1 MKKNIFL
8 GLILLNVV
16 PVFASYD
23 GGENGTVAQSRGIR
37 AILWSWVPAKRYVAN
52 QTVYGVA
59 GGCGAYTAAHCAG
72 ASDGWLRWIGLGG
85 LCGGLW
91 LGGRTY
97 RSLDRETGALEQR
110 AATAEEQA
118 AVRQTAVNRLNI
130 ENGRLQ
136 GQREAAQQLADQ
148 RQVTINIQNETIVGL
163 REDVASARGAQALAE
178 GEFKEAVDGIKKNT
192 GLHAIAFLGVAYTK
206 NETDKLLLKAPYIG
220 EKERSEQVEI
230 LNRQQ
235 HAFRSTAS
243 FMMRTQPEISAETL
257 AMLPEAFMLAERAFP
272 VVSASAQE

>member
-1 MKKNIFL
+1 MKKNIL
-8 GLILLNVV
+8 LSLILLNVV

-118 AVRQTAVNRLNI
+118 AARQTAIDGLNI
-130 ENGRLQ
+130 EKGRLQ
-136 GQREAAQQLADQ
+136 GQREAAQRLANE
-148 RQVTINIQNETIVGL
+148 RQATINTQNEEIVGL
-163 REDVASARGAQALAE
+163 REDVANARGAQALAE
-178 GEFKEAVDGIKKNT
+178 GEFKEAIDGIKKNT
-192 GLHAIAFLGVAYTK
+192 GLHAIAFLGTAYTR
-206 NETDKLLLKAPYIG
+206 NETDKLLLSAPYIDE
-220 EKERSEQVEI
+220 EKRSAQVEI

-235 HAFRSTAS
+235 HAFRSTAR
-243 FMMRTQPEISAETL
+243 FMMRTQPEISADTL
-257 AMLPEAFMLAERAFP
+257 AMLPETFMPTERVFP
-272 VVSASAQE
+272 VAAAPAQK